1 MAARKENN
9 GRKFPY
15 HLPRIE
21 IMNFHSDD
29 RTSVCILFLR
39 SIDEGSL
46 CVVAEQ
52 ETLVGGSS
60 VGLVGL
66 VVKGEMIR
74 AINNR

>member
-1 MAARKENN
+1 
-9 GRKFPY
+9 
-15 HLPRIE
+15 
-21 IMNFHSDD
+21 MNFHSND

-74 AINNR
+74 AINNQ

>member
-1 MAARKENN
+1 
-9 GRKFPY
+9 
-15 HLPRIE
+15 
-21 IMNFHSDD
+21 
-29 RTSVCILFLR
+29 
-39 SIDEGSL
+39 
-46 CVVAEQ
+46 VAEQ